1 MAPKMAMLRLALLLS
16 LLATG
21 AGVHTE
27 EPTQVVL
34 PNGWEAE
41 TEQVLKGAHIQ
52 QMALVLGAAE
62 IGAER

>member
-21 AGVHTE
+21 VGVHTAE
-27 EPTQVVL
+27 TQVVL